1 MLNVGQHPGV
11 LRLHGTPASAMRSMG
26 EVNVVH
32 DNGIW
37 LAHNHRLAQLARS
50 ASVPRIVSIRGM
62 LEPWARRHR
71 ATKKAIAW
79 WLYQR
84 RDLSLSSSLH
94 AATEVEAAGLGRI
107 GLDVPVRVIPN
118 GVDIPVLAHRA
129 VAADR
134 IIRNALFL
142 GRIYPVKGLDI
153 LIRAWEKSRPDGW
166 RLTIAGPDERG
177 HRNEVERMV
186 ERAGLKDT
194 VHFAGP
200 AYGIEKSR
208 LFEAADLFV
217 LPTRSESFG
226 MAIAEALAHAVPVL
240 TTTAAPWPM
249 LEGTRSGWR
258 VDAEPNA
265 LAECLSAVT
274 RQPPEVLSQMGLR
287 GRAYVEANLQWSVIA
302 KQFISL
308 YEEVSA

>member
-1 MLNVGQHPGV
+1 
-11 LRLHGTPASAMRSMG
+11 MG

-62 LEPWARRHR
+62 LEPWARGHR

-79 WLYQR
+79 SLYQR
-84 RDLSLSSSLH
+84 RDLARASRLH

-107 GLDVPVRVIPN
+107 GLEVPVRVIPN
-118 GVDIPVLAHRA
+118 GVDIPTMAPRA
-129 VAADR
+129 DAPDR
-134 IIRNALFL
+134 VIRNALFL

-153 LIRAWEKSRPDGW
+153 LITAWEKSKPAGW
-166 RLTIAGPDERG
+166 RLTVAGPDERG
-177 HRNEVERMV
+177 HRSEVERMV
-186 ERAGLKDT
+186 ERAGLKDSI
-194 VHFAGP
+194 HFAGP
-200 AYGIEKSR
+200 AYGIAKSR
-208 LFEAADLFV
+208 LFESADLFV

-226 MAIAEALAHAVPVL
+226 MAIAEALAYAVPVL

-249 LEGTRSGWR
+249 LESTGSGWR
-258 VDAEPNA
+258 VDPEPNA
-265 LAECLSAVT
+265 VAEGLSVAT
-274 RQPPEVLSQMGLR
+274 RQPPEILSLMGLR
-287 GRAYVEANLQWSVIA
+287 GREYVEANLKWSVIA

-308 YEEVSA
+308 YEEVSP

>member
-1 MLNVGQHPGV
+1 
-11 LRLHGTPASAMRSMG
+11 MRFMG

-37 LAHNHRLAQLARS
+37 LTHNHRLAQLARS
-50 ASVPRIVSIRGM
+50 RSVPRIVSVRGM
-62 LEPWARRHR
+62 LEPWARSHR

-79 WLYQR
+79 RLYQR
-84 RDLSLSSSLH
+84 RDLSLASVLH
-94 AATEVEAAGLGRI
+94 AATEVEAAGLDEM

-118 GVDIPVLAHRA
+118 GVDIPLLAPRA
-129 VAADR
+129 VVLDR
-134 IIRNALFL
+134 GIRNALFL

-153 LIRAWEKSRPDGW
+153 LIRAWEKSKPEGW

-186 ERAGLKDT
+186 ERAGLKDS

-200 AYGIEKSR
+200 AYGIAKSR
-208 LFEAADLFV
+208 LFESADLFV

-258 VDAEPNA
+258 VDPEPNA
-265 LAECLSAVT
+265 LAECLSVAT
-274 RQPPEVLSQMGLR
+274 RQPPDVLSQMGHR
-287 GRAYVEANLQWSVIA
+287 GREYVEANLRWSVIA
-302 KQFISL
+302 KQFVSL